1 MSEHDKREVQRHICY
16 LPSLME
22 MEAWRDLI
30 GAMIKFWDSDFVVFR
45 FGDVE
50 LTPAIEEVVAS
61 YESIGMCKKRRS

>member
-1 MSEHDKREVQRHICY
+1 MTNERSKAHR
-16 LPSLME
+16 LPSFSNGNGGL
-22 MEAWRDLI
+22 ANLI